1 MFRLAAVALLAA
13 SALAAQQPTRVRSE
27 RVIKVQKP
35 TAPRRD
41 TIRIHDTAYAT
52 RTITDTITVYRERD
66 DFREFFKRD
75 TARDTVSHR
84 ALLPILIP
92 LERGVV
98 VPRAVDCPPPPPVF
112 HQPEAMAPEPGTIL
126 LVGSGLVGLGVVAR
140 RRGKRS

>member
-1 MFRLAAVALLAA
+1 VIRLVAVALLAVA
-13 SALAAQQPTRVRSE
+13 ALPLSAQTRPRSE
-27 RVIKVQKP
+27 RILKIQKP

-41 TIRIHDTAYAT
+41 TLRIRDTVTVT
-52 RTITDTITVYRERD
+52 RVVVETLTVYRERD

-75 TARDTVSHR
+75 TVRDTVSHL

-140 RRGKRS
+140 RRGKR